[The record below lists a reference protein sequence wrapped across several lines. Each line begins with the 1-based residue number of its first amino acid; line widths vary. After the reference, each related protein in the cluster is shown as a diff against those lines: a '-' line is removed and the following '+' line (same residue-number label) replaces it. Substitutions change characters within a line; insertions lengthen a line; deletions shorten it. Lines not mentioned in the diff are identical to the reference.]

1 MFIKLQNYYFNL
13 DHVAEF
19 SLRSTEICVERK
31 NCSYPTYV
39 KYKTKA
45 EAEAAY
51 EAIGVFIADFNNSKR
66 K

>member
-1 MFIKLQNYYFNL
+1 MFIKLQDYYFNL

-19 SLRSTEICVERK
+19 QLYSTEIRVERK
-31 NCSYPTYV
+31 NCAYPTCI
-39 KYKTKA
+39 KYRTKA

-51 EAIGVFIADFNNSKR
+51 EAIGTFIIEFNNSKR